1 MVVYEVFMSFGS
13 SGESGSVQSEGVRCS
28 VFYIII

>member
-1 MVVYEVFMSFGS
+1 MVVCEMFVSFGS
-13 SGESGSVQSEGVRCS
+13 PGESGSAQSESVRCS